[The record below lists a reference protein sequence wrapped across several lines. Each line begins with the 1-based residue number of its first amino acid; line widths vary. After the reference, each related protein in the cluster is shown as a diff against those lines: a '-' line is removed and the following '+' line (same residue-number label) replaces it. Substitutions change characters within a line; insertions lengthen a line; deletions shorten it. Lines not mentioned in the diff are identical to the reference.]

1 MDAIKGN
8 GSDVK
13 LKHIALNQYT
23 LKEGEPWKMRVKFK
37 VHNEIVLGLK
47 LCFACKKSLLPTI
60 KSEMFVG
67 NYPPTKTPHTVD
79 LDEQVTPSGFFQ
91 RGVYNG
97 KARFLDY
104 DGLVH
109 MQYGFRFEISN
120 QW

>member
-1 MDAIKGN
+1 MDAIKGL

-60 KSEMFVG
+60 KIEMFVG

-109 MQYGFRFEISN
+109 MQYGFCFEISN